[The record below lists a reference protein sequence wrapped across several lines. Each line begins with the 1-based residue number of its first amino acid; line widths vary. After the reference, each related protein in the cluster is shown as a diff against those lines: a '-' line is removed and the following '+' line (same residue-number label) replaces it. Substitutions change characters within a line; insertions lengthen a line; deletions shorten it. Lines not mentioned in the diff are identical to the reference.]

1 MELPKTKLPIKF
13 KSSKKYR
20 PYYKKQLD
28 LIPSSTQMHELPL
41 NTVVIMPND
50 NVTMIRYI
58 FDSTYYYVQIEDFY
72 QRDTLYLSGNGTS
85 TQVNDLITTYNTI
98 KPFLSELF
106 LDEQHVV

>member
-13 KSSKKYR
+13 KSSKRYR
-20 PYYKKQLD
+20 PYYKEQLD

-41 NTVVIMPND
+41 NTVVVMPYD
-50 NVTMIRYI
+50 NVTTIRYI
-58 FDSTYYYVQIEDFY
+58 FDSTYYYVQIEDY
-72 QRDTLYLSGNGTS
+72 TQRDNLYLSGNGTS
-85 TQVNDLITTYNTI
+85 SQVNDLITTYNTI